1 MFHQSDVHSLCNIDR
16 DPRPRCDRIS
26 LASHRQS
33 PPKGPRTSLGW
44 RPWRWLAT
52 VPYVQRTGICIE
64 GGAEV
69 AAAIEHRYG
78 ADRSWQTLA
87 ERRRR
92 ILQREVPG

>member
-33 PPKGPRTSLGW
+33 PPKGPRTTLGW

-52 VPYVQRTGICIE
+52 VPYVLRTGICIE
-64 GGAEV
+64 GGAEM
-69 AAAIEHRYG
+69 AARIEHRHRV
-78 ADRSWQTLA
+78 DRSGKTLA
-87 ERRRR
+87 EWCGR
-92 ILQREVPG
+92 IIQWQVP